1 MISKKPGGGSGG
13 DAEFEVSVPQLKEV
27 FEDLRAFRKYLAGQ
41 IQDAETTVMRLG
53 SDWSGQARDAQVE
66 FFSQLAQGMAD
77 IDEGLAE
84 FSKSVNSAHG
94 HYDKAI
100 SANKSMWQGK

>member
-1 MISKKPGGGSGG
+1 M
-13 DAEFEVSVPQLKEV
+13 SVPQLKDV
-27 FEDLRAFRKYLAGQ
+27 FEDLRAFRKYLAEQ
-41 IQDAETTVMRLG
+41 IEDAETTVMRLG

-94 HYDKAI
+94 HYSKAI
-100 SANKSMWQGK
+100 SANKSMWPGK

>member
-1 MISKKPGGGSGG
+1 MISKKPGGGA

-27 FEDLRAFRKYLAGQ
+27 YDDLRAFRKYLVEQ
-41 IQDAETTVMRLG
+41 IESAETTVMRLG

-66 FFSQLAQGMAD
+66 FFSKLAQGMAKV
-77 IDEGLAE
+77 DEGLSE
-84 FSKSVNSAHG
+84 FSKSVNDAHG

-100 SANKSMWQGK
+100 AANKSMWQGR

>member
-1 MISKKPGGGSGG
+1 M
-13 DAEFEVSVPQLKEV
+13 SVPQLKEV
-27 FEDLRAFRKYLAGQ
+27 FEDLRAFRKYLAAQ

-53 SDWSGQARDAQVE
+53 ADWSGVSRDAQVE
-66 FFSQLAQGMAD
+66 FFRQLAQGMAD

-84 FSKSVNSAHG
+84 FSKSVNNAHG

-100 SANKSMWQGK
+100 TANKSMWQGR

>member
-1 MISKKPGGGSGG
+1 MISKKPGGSG

-27 FEDLRAFRKYLAGQ
+27 YEDLRAFRKYLVEQ
-41 IQDAETTVMRLG
+41 IESAETTVMRLG

-66 FFSQLAQGMAD
+66 FFSKLAQGMAKV
-77 IDEGLAE
+77 DEGLSE
-84 FSKSVNSAHG
+84 FSNSVNDAHG

-100 SANKSMWQGK
+100 AANKSMWQGR